1 MVGRF
6 RPHTRARRLRSPV
19 RFILLIL
26 DGDALGPDPLD
37 ALERASTPHLDRLAA
52 GGRVGAFVP
61 AAPTFAGGLLTLL
74 GGDPA
79 CGAFASTS
87 LLRASALGVDPGPGG
102 WVLRAS
108 LVSVSED
115 DRGPMHAPI
124 EPSPEERR
132 VLFADLLAHWREAIP
147 EAARGL
153 EFCEDGSGW
162 LVVDRSGASFAGTE
176 LVDPALC
183 EGSAWVEHLPD
194 GGGPGSGE
202 RLCAL
207 ISASR
212 FFLADHPVNAARI
225 EHAMPPANLAW
236 FWDAGHAGAIRGALG
251 PDAPARGARLFAD
264 APSAVGLARLLDLET
279 EPVGD
284 FDSLARRMLGAD
296 ASIVAGVLSTG
307 VEEADGRLIGPLV
320 ETLGG
325 TEDREAPWRVLVAL
339 THAGGNPAPFA
350 LAGGWVRGL
359 VPRRLHEGP
368 WSDLI
373 VDPGRELLEYTLRGG
388 LRGVR

>member
-1 MVGRF
+1 M
-6 RPHTRARRLRSPV
+6 

-52 GGRVGAFVP
+52 CGRVGAFVP

-79 CGAFASTS
+79 CGALVSTS
-87 LLRASALGVDPGPGG
+87 LLRASALSLNPGG

-124 EPSPEERR
+124 EPSSEERR
-132 VLFADLLAHWREAIP
+132 VLFADLLAHWREVVPDAV
-147 EAARGL
+147 RGL

-162 LVVDRSGASFAGTE
+162 LVIDRSGASYGGTE

-194 GGGPGSGE
+194 GGGPDSGE

-212 FFLADHPVNAARI
+212 FFLADHPVNAARV
-225 EHAMPPANLAW
+225 EHAMPAANLAW
-236 FWDAGHAGAIRGALG
+236 FWDAGSAEATRGALG
-251 PDAPARGARLFAD
+251 PDAPARGARIFAD
-264 APSAVGLARLLDLET
+264 APAAVGLARLLELET

-284 FDSLARRMLGAD
+284 LDSLARRMIGAD
-296 ASIVAGVLSTG
+296 ASLVVGVLSTG
-307 VEEADGRLIGPLV
+307 IEEADRGLIGPLLDA
-320 ETLGG
+320 LGE

-339 THAGGNPAPFA
+339 SHRGGRAAPFA

-368 WSDLI
+368 RSDLI